1 MRVNS
6 LHERVL
12 CFNFKD
18 NADFDILCFIL
29 LSLNRICRTSEV
41 RASKQTIMTLNIQKI
56 REDFPILHQK
66 IYNRQL
72 VYFDNAATT
81 QRPQQVIDALN
92 QTYTHYYG
100 NIHRAAHFLADKATE
115 AYEQTREKARVL
127 INAESREQII
137 FTKGTTE
144 SINLAAF
151 SFGEAFIEAG
161 DEIIVSEMEH
171 HSNIVPWQLMA
182 GRKGAKI
189 LMLPIDDNGRL
200 MIEKLDEL
208 ITPRTKLIAVAHIS
222 NVLGTINP
230 IKQIAEIAHGK
241 GIRIFVDGAQAA
253 PHLKIDVQEL
263 DVDFYAFSAHKMY
276 GPNGVGVSYGKKEL
290 LEQLP
295 PYQGGG
301 EMISEVKFSGTT
313 YNELPYKFEAGTPNI
328 SGVIAFGA
336 AIDYLQK
343 IGFEN
348 LAAWEHELLEYATEK
363 LLAIPGLS
371 IYGTQSQKSGVI
383 SFNVEGAHFFD
394 LGTMLDK
401 FGIAVRTGHHCADPL
416 MDHFGIQGTVRASFA
431 VYNTKEEIDFFV
443 DALKKVIA
451 MF

>member
-1 MRVNS
+1 MA
-6 LHERVL
+6 L
-12 CFNFKD
+12 D
-18 NADFDILCFIL
+18 
-29 LSLNRICRTSEV
+29 
-41 RASKQTIMTLNIQKI
+41 IQKI
-56 REDFPILHQK
+56 REDFPILDQK
-66 IYNRQL
+66 IYNRPL

-81 QRPQQVIDALN
+81 QRPQQVIEALN
-92 QTYTHYYG
+92 LTYTEYYG
-100 NIHRAAHFLADKATE
+100 NIHRAAHFLADKATA
-115 AYEQTREKARVL
+115 AYEETRDKVKNL

-151 SFGEAFIEAG
+151 SFGEAFVKQD

-189 LMLPIDDNGRL
+189 VMLPIDDDGRL

-208 ITPRTKLIAVAHIS
+208 ITPKTRLIAVAHVS

-230 IKQIAEIAHGK
+230 IAEIARIAHAK
-241 GIRIFVDGAQAA
+241 GIHILVDGAQAA
-253 PHLKIDVQEL
+253 PHLQLDIQEM
-263 DVDFYAFSAHKMY
+263 DVDFYALSAHKMY
-276 GPNGVGVSYGKKEL
+276 GPNGVGVLYGKKDL
-290 LEQLP
+290 LEQIP

-328 SGVIAFGA
+328 SDVIAFGA
-336 AIDYLQK
+336 AIDYIRN
-343 IGFEN
+343 IGLEN
-348 LAAWEHELLEYATEK
+348 LAVWEHELLEYATSK
-363 LLAIPGLS
+363 LLTVPGLR
-371 IYGTQSQKSGVI
+371 IYGTQPHKSGVI
-383 SFNVEGAHFFD
+383 SFNVEGVHFFD

-431 VYNTKEEIDFFV
+431 VYNTKEEIDIFV
-443 DALKKVIA
+443 EALKKVIS

>member
-1 MRVNS
+1 
-6 LHERVL
+6 
-12 CFNFKD
+12 
-18 NADFDILCFIL
+18 
-29 LSLNRICRTSEV
+29 
-41 RASKQTIMTLNIQKI
+41 
-56 REDFPILHQK
+56 FPILDQK
-66 IYNRQL
+66 IYNRTL

-92 QTYTHYYG
+92 ATYTTYYG
-100 NIHRAAHFLADKATE
+100 NIHRAAHFLADKATA
-115 AYEQTREKARVL
+115 AYEETRDKVKSL
-127 INAESREQII
+127 INAESREQIV

-151 SFGEAFIEAG
+151 ALGEAFVKEG

-189 LMLPIDDNGRL
+189 VMLPIDDDGGL
-200 MIEKLDEL
+200 KIELLDEL
-208 ITPRTKLIAVAHIS
+208 INPKTKLIAVAHVS
-222 NVLGTINP
+222 NVLGTINS
-230 IKQIAEIAHGK
+230 IAEIARIAHNK
-241 GIRIFVDGAQAA
+241 GIRILVDGAQAA
-253 PHLKIDVQEL
+253 PHLQIDVQAL
-263 DVDFYAFSAHKMY
+263 NIDFYALSAHKMY
-276 GPNGVGVSYGKKEL
+276 GPNGVGVLYGKKEL

-336 AIDYLQK
+336 AIDYINS
-343 IGFEN
+343 IGLEN
-348 LAAWEHELLEYATEK
+348 LAIWEHELLEYATSK
-363 LLAIPGLS
+363 LLAIPGLK
-371 IYGTQSQKSGVI
+371 IYGTQALKSGVI
-383 SFNVEGAHFFD
+383 SFNVDGVHFFD

-416 MDHFGIQGTVRASFA
+416 MDHFSIQGTVRASFA
-431 VYNTKEEIDFFV
+431 VYNTKEEIDQFIE
-443 DALKKVIA
+443 ALKKVIA

>member
-1 MRVNS
+1 MEYR
-6 LHERVL
+6 
-12 CFNFKD
+12 
-18 NADFDILCFIL
+18 
-29 LSLNRICRTSEV
+29 RITLYVPQNE
-41 RASKQTIMTLNIQKI
+41 TIMTLDIQKI
-56 REDFPILHQK
+56 REDFPILQQK
-66 IYNRQL
+66 IYNRPL

-92 QTYTHYYG
+92 RTYTEYYG
-100 NIHRAAHFLADKATE
+100 NIHRAAHFLADKATA
-115 AYEQTREKARVL
+115 AYEETRDKVKNL

-144 SINLAAF
+144 SINLVAF
-151 SFGEAFIEAG
+151 AFGEAFIKAG

-182 GRKGAKI
+182 RRKGAKI
-189 LMLPIDDNGRL
+189 VMLPIDDFGRL

-208 ITPRTKLIAVAHIS
+208 ITPQTKLIAVAHVS

-230 IKQIAEIAHGK
+230 IQQISQIAHSK

-253 PHLKIDVQEL
+253 PHLQIDVQQL
-263 DVDFYAFSAHKMY
+263 NVDFYALSAHKMY
-276 GPNGVGVSYGKKEL
+276 GPNGVGVLYGKKEL
-290 LEQLP
+290 LEQMP

-336 AIDYLQK
+336 AIDYIQN
-343 IGFEN
+343 IGLKN
-348 LAAWEHELLEYATEK
+348 LAAWEHELLKYATAQ
-363 LLAIPGLS
+363 LLAIPGLQ
-371 IYGTQSQKSGVI
+371 IYGTQSEKSGVI
-383 SFNVEGAHFFD
+383 SFNVEGVHFFD

-416 MDHFGIQGTVRASFA
+416 MDHFGIQGTVRTSFA
-431 VYNTKEEIDFFV
+431 FYNTKEEIDVFV
-443 DALKKVIA
+443 EALKKVIA

>member
-1 MRVNS
+1 MIMS
-6 LHERVL
+6 
-12 CFNFKD
+12 FNID
-18 NADFDILCFIL
+18 
-29 LSLNRICRTSEV
+29 
-41 RASKQTIMTLNIQKI
+41 KI
-56 REDFPILHQK
+56 REDFPILNQK
-66 IYNRQL
+66 IYNRPL

-81 QRPQQVIDALN
+81 QRPQQVIDALTR
-92 QTYTHYYG
+92 TYTEYYG
-100 NIHRAAHFLADKATE
+100 NIHRAAHFLADKAT
-115 AYEQTREKARVL
+115 ASYEETREKARAL
-127 INAESREQII
+127 INAETREQII

-151 SFGEAFIEAG
+151 SFGEAFIQAG

-182 GRKGAKI
+182 GRKGARI
-189 LMLPIDDNGRL
+189 VMLPIDDDGRL
-200 MIEKLDEL
+200 QIEKLESL
-208 ITPRTKLIAVAHIS
+208 ITPQTRLVAVAHVS

-230 IKQIAEIAHGK
+230 VKQIAQIAHSK
-241 GIRIFVDGAQAA
+241 GICIFIDGAQAV
-253 PHLKIDVQEL
+253 PHLQIDVQDL
-263 DVDFYAFSAHKMY
+263 NVDFYAFSAHKMY
-276 GPNGVGVSYGKKEL
+276 GPNGVGVLYGKKEI
-290 LEQLP
+290 LEQMP

-336 AIDYLQK
+336 AIDYLNT
-343 IGFEN
+343 IGITSVSNWEN
-348 LAAWEHELLEYATEK
+348 ELLNYATSQ
-363 LLAIPGLS
+363 LLKIPGLR
-371 IYGTQSQKSGVI
+371 IYGTQPEKSGVI
-383 SFNVEGAHFFD
+383 SFNVEGVHFFD

-431 VYNTKEEIDFFV
+431 FYNTKEEIDVFV
-443 DALKKVIA
+443 EALKKVIA

>member
-1 MRVNS
+1 MN
-6 LHERVL
+6 
-12 CFNFKD
+12 
-18 NADFDILCFIL
+18 
-29 LSLNRICRTSEV
+29 
-41 RASKQTIMTLNIQKI
+41 LNIQKI
-56 REDFPILHQK
+56 REDFPILNQK

-72 VYFDNAATT
+72 IYFDNAATT
-81 QRPQQVIDALN
+81 QRPQQVIDALTK
-92 QTYTHYYG
+92 TYTDYYG
-100 NIHRAAHFLADKATE
+100 NIHRAAHFLADKATA
-115 AYEQTREKARVL
+115 AYEETREKAKAL
-127 INAESREQII
+127 INAETREQII

-151 SFGEAFIEAG
+151 SYGEAFVQEG

-189 LMLPIDDNGRL
+189 VMLPVDDDGRL
-200 MIEKLDEL
+200 KIEKLDSL
-208 ITPRTKLIAVAHIS
+208 INDHTKIITVAHVS

-230 IKQIAEIAHGK
+230 VKQVAQIAHSR

-253 PHLKIDVQEL
+253 PHIRIDVQDL

-276 GPNGVGVSYGKKEL
+276 GPNGVGVLYGKKEL
-290 LEQLP
+290 LEQMP

-336 AIDYLQK
+336 AIDYLQN
-343 IGFEN
+343 IGVEN
-348 LAAWEHELLEYATEK
+348 AAAWETGLLKYATSQ
-363 LLAIPGLS
+363 LLQIPGLR
-371 IYGTQSQKSGVI
+371 IYGTQAEKSGVI
-383 SFNVEGAHFFD
+383 SFNVDGVHFFD

-431 VYNTKEEIDFFV
+431 FYNTKEEIDVFV
-443 DALKKVIA
+443 EALKKVIA

>member
-1 MRVNS
+1 MA
-6 LHERVL
+6 L
-12 CFNFKD
+12 D
-18 NADFDILCFIL
+18 
-29 LSLNRICRTSEV
+29 
-41 RASKQTIMTLNIQKI
+41 IQKI

-66 IYNRQL
+66 IYNRTL

-92 QTYTHYYG
+92 QTYTTYYG
-100 NIHRAAHFLADKATE
+100 NIHRAAHFLADKATA
-115 AYEQTREKARVL
+115 AYEETRDKVKSL
-127 INAESREQII
+127 INAESREQIV

-151 SFGEAFIEAG
+151 AFGEAFVKEG

-189 LMLPIDDNGRL
+189 VMLPIDDDGRL
-200 MIEKLDEL
+200 MIEKLEGL
-208 ITPRTKLIAVAHIS
+208 ITPKTKLIAVAHVS

-230 IKQIAEIAHGK
+230 IAKITEIAHAK
-241 GIRIFVDGAQAA
+241 GLRIFVDGAQAA
-253 PHLKIDVQEL
+253 PHLQIDVQAM
-263 DVDFYAFSAHKMY
+263 DVDFYALSAHKMY
-276 GPNGVGVSYGKKEL
+276 GPNGVGVLYGKKDL

-336 AIDYLQK
+336 AIDYINSVGL
-343 IGFEN
+343 EN
-348 LAAWEHELLEYATEK
+348 LAAWEHELLEYATAK
-363 LLAIPGLS
+363 LLAIPGLR
-371 IYGTQSQKSGVI
+371 IYGTQPQKSGVI
-383 SFNVEGAHFFD
+383 SFNVEGIHFFD

-416 MDHFGIQGTVRASFA
+416 MDHFNIQGTVRASFA
-431 VYNTKEEIDFFV
+431 VYNTKEEIDLFV
-443 DALKKVIA
+443 EALKKVIA

>member
-1 MRVNS
+1 MS
-6 LHERVL
+6 IDYE
-12 CFNFKD
+12 
-18 NADFDILCFIL
+18 
-29 LSLNRICRTSEV
+29 
-41 RASKQTIMTLNIQKI
+41 KI
-56 REDFPILHQK
+56 RQDFPILNQK

-81 QRPQQVIDALN
+81 QRPQQVIDALTR
-92 QTYTHYYG
+92 TYTEYYG

-115 AYEQTREKARVL
+115 AYEQTREKVRKL
-127 INAESREQII
+127 INAETREQII

-151 SFGEAFIEAG
+151 SFGEAFIREG

-182 GRKGAKI
+182 ERKGAKI
-189 LMLPIDDNGRL
+189 IMLPIDDEGRL
-200 MIEKLDEL
+200 LIENLETL
-208 ITPRTKLIAVAHIS
+208 ITPRTKLIAVAHVS

-230 IKQIAEIAHGK
+230 IRQITQIAHSK
-241 GIRIFVDGAQAA
+241 GIRIFIDGAQAA
-253 PHLKIDVQEL
+253 AHLRIDIQDL

-276 GPNGVGVSYGKKEL
+276 GPNGVGVLYGKKEL

-336 AIDYLQK
+336 AIDYL
-343 IGFEN
+343 EN
-348 LAAWEHELLEYATEK
+348 LGIENAAARETELLNYATAA
-363 LLAIPGLS
+363 LSQIPGLR
-371 IYGTQSQKSGVI
+371 IYGTQPEKSGVI
-383 SFNVEGAHFFD
+383 SFNVDGVHFFD

-401 FGIAVRTGHHCADPL
+401 FGIAIRTGHHCADPL

-431 VYNTKEEIDFFV
+431 FYNSKEEIDVFV
-443 DALKKVIA
+443 EALKKVIS

>member
-1 MRVNS
+1 M
-6 LHERVL
+6 
-12 CFNFKD
+12 
-18 NADFDILCFIL
+18 
-29 LSLNRICRTSEV
+29 
-41 RASKQTIMTLNIQKI
+41 TIEIQKI
-56 REDFPILHQK
+56 REDFPILDQK
-66 IYNRQL
+66 IYKRQL

-92 QTYTHYYG
+92 QTYTEYYG
-100 NIHRAAHFLADKATE
+100 NIHRGAHFMADKATA
-115 AYEQTREKARVL
+115 AYEETREKVKNL

-151 SFGEAFIEAG
+151 SFGEAFVREG

-189 LMLPIDDNGRL
+189 VMLPIDDEGRL
-200 MIEKLDEL
+200 QIEKLDQL
-208 ITPRTKLIAVAHIS
+208 ITPKTKLIAVAHVS

-230 IKQIAEIAHGK
+230 IAQIVQIAHSK
-241 GIRIFVDGAQAA
+241 GIHIFVDGAQAA
-253 PHLKIDVQEL
+253 PHLQIDVQDL

-276 GPNGVGVSYGKKEL
+276 GPNGVGVLYGKKEL
-290 LEQLP
+290 LEQMP

-328 SGVIAFGA
+328 SDVIAFGA
-336 AIDYLQK
+336 AIDYLLS
-343 IGFEN
+343 IGLEN
-348 LAAWEHELLEYATEK
+348 LASWEHELLEYATSK
-363 LLAIPGLS
+363 LIVVPGLR
-371 IYGTQSQKSGVI
+371 IYGMQALKSGVI
-383 SFNVEGAHFFD
+383 SFNVEGIHFFD

-416 MDHFGIQGTVRASFA
+416 MDHFDIQGTVRASFA
-431 VYNTKEEIDFFV
+431 VYNTKEEIDVFV

>member
-1 MRVNS
+1 
-6 LHERVL
+6 
-12 CFNFKD
+12 
-18 NADFDILCFIL
+18 
-29 LSLNRICRTSEV
+29 
-41 RASKQTIMTLNIQKI
+41 MTLDIQKI
-56 REDFPILHQK
+56 RADFPILQQK
-66 IYNRQL
+66 IYNRTL

-92 QTYTHYYG
+92 QTYTQFYG
-100 NIHRAAHFLADKATE
+100 NIHRAAHFLADKATA
-115 AYEQTREKARVL
+115 AYEETRDKVKNL

-151 SFGEAFIEAG
+151 SFGEVFVKEG

-189 LMLPIDDNGRL
+189 VMLPIDDDGRL

-208 ITPRTKLIAVAHIS
+208 ITPRTKLIAVAHVS

-230 IKQIAEIAHGK
+230 IEKIAQIAHAK
-241 GIRIFVDGAQAA
+241 GIRILVDGAQAA
-253 PHLKIDVQEL
+253 PHLKIDVQKL
-263 DVDFYAFSAHKMY
+263 DVDFYALSAHKMY
-276 GPNGVGVSYGKKEL
+276 GPNGVGVLYGKTEL
-290 LEQLP
+290 LEQIP

-336 AIDYLQK
+336 AIDYIQN
-343 IGFEN
+343 IGLEE
-348 LAAWEHELLEYATEK
+348 LGAWEHELLEYATEK
-363 LLAIPGLS
+363 LLNIPGLQ
-371 IYGTQSQKSGVI
+371 IYGTQAEKSGVI
-383 SFNVEGAHFFD
+383 SFNVDGIHFSD
-394 LGTMLDK
+394 LGKMLDLH
-401 FGIAVRTGHHCADPL
+401 GVATRTGRHCTDPL
-416 MDHFGIQGTVRASFA
+416 MDHFNVFGTVRVSFA
-431 VYNTKEEIDFFV
+431 VYNTKEEIDVFV
-443 DALKKVIA
+443 ESLKKVIS